1 MYSFSYIGE
10 KCFSKFHYPPLCL
23 YPRALVPFEEATAF
37 SDQMRFK
44 GDFFQQWET
53 NTEKESKH
61 SLSNSPKT
69 CVLGHLNSHS
79 LTSWVSQMSLL
90 GAQPF
95 HTPTNNFTFSTLKT
109 RFNKPFSFHRQT
121 LWKRRMDSQFR
132 FYSLFICKED
142 LISSL
147 LSTHKV
153 RVTMGTQSAPLFSM
167 ALRLV
172 PLWGE
177 TTAVFTFGRQTGSL
191 RAAMFVF
198 VPDT

>member
-1 MYSFSYIGE
+1 MLFQVSLPPTLLISPCISVLWRSHCFFWPGE
-10 KCFSKFHYPPLCL
+10 ISEGFLPTVRDKCRERK
-23 YPRALVPFEEATAF
+23 
-37 SDQMRFK
+37 
-44 GDFFQQWET
+44 
-53 NTEKESKH
+53 KESTASQTVQKH
-61 SLSNSPKT
+61 VFCAIKWRKPQF
-69 CVLGHLNSHS
+69 LNSRS
-79 LTSWVSQMSLL
+79 LMLWVSQMSLF

-121 LWKRRMDSQFR
+121 LWTRRMDSQFR

-167 ALRLV
+167 ALRPV
-172 PLWGE
+172 PLWWE
-177 TTAVFTFGRQTGSL
+177 TAVFTFGRQTGSL

-198 VPDT
+198 EPDT